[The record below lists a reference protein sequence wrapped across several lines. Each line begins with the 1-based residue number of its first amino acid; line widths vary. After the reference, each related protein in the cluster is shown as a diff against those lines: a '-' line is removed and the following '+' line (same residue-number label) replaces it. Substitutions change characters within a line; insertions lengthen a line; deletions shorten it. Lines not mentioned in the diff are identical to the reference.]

1 MRVGKV
7 IGNIWATRKDTN
19 LSGLKLL
26 IIKPINYLNNDE
38 VSETIIA
45 ADIIGAGI
53 GETVIITTGS
63 SARSAIYNP
72 KTPIDAAVIGIVD
85 DKEILGN

>member
-7 IGNIWATRKDTN
+7 IGNIWATRKDAK

-26 IIKPINYLNNDE
+26 IIKPINYLNE
-38 VSETIIA
+38 KEISQPIIA

-53 GETVIITTGS
+53 GEIVIITTGS
-63 SARSAIYNP
+63 SARSAIDGID
-72 KTPIDAAVIGIVD
+72 TPIDAAVIGIVD
-85 DKEILGN
+85 DKEIIES